1 MKKFISLIVMLCTVM
16 ISSPASATLIDD
28 YFHATNNQ
36 ILCMKWS
43 DLTWSQEAEQR
54 RQKAEQRRLKEEEA
68 RRNEFYQLI
77 FTVTL
82 AIGIIAVFL
91 RYQYN
96 KNRQLREKNSFMAWF
111 SIFANQKNF
120 WASVFCVVSL
130 VMCIFYVPYNLVK
143 SSNPEIVIET
153 AHATIFEV
161 PKNFNPQVTKMDYQ
175 SIAFREVLIL
185 LGCCAGYTVSTI
197 VNKRQ

>member
-1 MKKFISLIVMLCTVM
+1 MKKFIALIVMLCTVM
-16 ISSPASATLIDD
+16 ISSTASATLIDD

-82 AIGIIAVFL
+82 AIWIIAVFL

-96 KNRQLREKNSFMAWF
+96 KNRQISFMACF
-111 SIFANQKNF
+111 SSFANQKNF
-120 WASVFCVVSL
+120 WALIFCVVSL
-130 VMCIFYVPYNLVK
+130 VMCLFYVPYNLVK
-143 SSNPEIVIET
+143 PSNPEIVFKT
-153 AHATIFEV
+153 SHATIFEV
-161 PKNFNPQVTKMDYQ
+161 PEDFNPRVTKIDYQ
-175 SIAFREVLIL
+175 SIAFREFLIL
-185 LGCCAGYTVSTI
+185 IGCCAGYAVST
-197 VNKRQ
+197 VMKKK

>member
-1 MKKFISLIVMLCTVM
+1 MIGSNGILKEAFVMKKFIALIVMLCTVM

-77 FTVTL
+77 FTVTF
-82 AIGIIAVFL
+82 GDW
-91 RYQYN
+91 N
-96 KNRQLREKNSFMAWF
+96 HC
-111 SIFANQKNF
+111 SIFEV
-120 WASVFCVVSL
+120 SVQQ
-130 VMCIFYVPYNLVK
+130 K
-143 SSNPEIVIET
+143 SSNFV
-153 AHATIFEV
+153 HG
-161 PKNFNPQVTKMDYQ
+161 
-175 SIAFREVLIL
+175 VLFKL
-185 LGCCAGYTVSTI
+185 C
-197 VNKRQ
+197 